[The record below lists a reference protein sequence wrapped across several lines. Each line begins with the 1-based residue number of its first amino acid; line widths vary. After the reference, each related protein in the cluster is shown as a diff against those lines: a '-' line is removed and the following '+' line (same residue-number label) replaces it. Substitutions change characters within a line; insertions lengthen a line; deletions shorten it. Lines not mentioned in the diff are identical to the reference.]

1 MYNEFYITALL
12 YIGCTCVWIY
22 WNADDTDLADLL
34 LVESFEYNCDLYIWV
49 VSVFRDIGTQITQI
63 LADVLIVESFLYD
76 YATIYIECHS
86 VWKYWNADDTDIADL
101 LLAESFEYNC
111 DLYM

>member
-76 YATIYIECHS
+76 YATIYVGCNC
-86 VWKYWNADDTDIADL
+86 VWKYWNADDTDMADL
-101 LLAESFEYNC
+101 LFMENFVYN
-111 DLYM
+111 YATI

>member
-1 MYNEFYITALL
+1 MCSNYVLR
-12 YIGCTCVWIY
+12 Y

-34 LVESFEYNCDLYIWV
+34 F
-49 VSVFRDIGTQITQI
+49 
-63 LADVLIVESFLYD
+63 VESFLYD